1 MAMEREA
8 KALLE
13 KAKHYALLSKRAARA
28 ASRARSSA
36 ERQMLKERARLFLE
50 ISKDYFERAQS
61 LCK

>member
-1 MAMEREA
+1 MEREA

-28 ASRARSSA
+28 ASRARGA
-36 ERQMLKERARLFLE
+36 ERQMLKERARLLLE
-50 ISKDYFERAQS
+50 ISKDYFERA